1 MKKHNI
7 LFSCLLSMAI
17 SSCTENETLGIE
29 NQCESQV
36 LFSVDDFIPESLT
49 RTNCDPSNNY
59 KITWASGDAIGIFPR
74 EGDQEPFVIPAEQ
87 VGQSKAA
94 FDGGYWALKDGKT
107 YNAYYPFS
115 RENYASSEMKTM
127 IPVTYLGQYQNGTEC
142 NVGAFDYTYSDW
154 KESVGGASVSF
165 SFHHIGSFLVLT
177 LPIPATTTYTS
188 LSVSVDEEIIPVKGK
203 YDLTASS
210 PVFVSTDVSSS
221 LSMTLNNFNGVAGQ
235 SAVFYMMIPPVDL
248 SAKNVF
254 VTLASAS
261 GSCSYSVASKNIAAA
276 KLYKLTG
283 TPVESTVEGTIDSWL
298 YDYDES
304 IPYLT
309 FSSAAEQSL
318 SMTYAVSTLEYSV
331 NGGAWNELGTN
342 VVSFGGSKGKIKVR
356 GLSSHGTG
364 VGTLTP
370 SECPSFVFGTEAA
383 VDCEGDIR
391 TLVDYKN
398 YATADCSQ
406 ARFNHLFAEC
416 SVLTSAPRL
425 PSMVLAS
432 SCYEGMFIG
441 CTNLVTAPVLPATE
455 LSEACYYQMFL
466 RCSNLL
472 NVPAL
477 PATNLASSCYREMF
491 WGCSSITSAPE
502 LPALSLVN
510 YCYDDMFKGCT
521 KLNYIKMSAVNIIGT
536 TIFGDWVQGV
546 APTGTFVK
554 NHNATW
560 ENDGIVPEGWNVV
573 YDEELSAN
581 GHEYID
587 LGLIDTQGRPIYWA
601 TMNVGSEAPE
611 DAGSYFAW
619 AEVETKHDY
628 YVDNYQFFDKNIISF
643 ERLGNI
649 SNTDNDVAHVK
660 WGKTWRIP
668 TNVEL
673 QELYDNCTWTW
684 ETINS
689 MAGYRVTGTNG
700 NSIFLPCGG
709 FCVGFGDA
717 AYLGGSGFYWA
728 SNQHGEDQPGH
739 CVYLYFSTES
749 IDTDNNV
756 LNCTAGMNIRPVS
769 SYGIV
774 DSEHQAVD
782 LGLPSGLLWATTN
795 IGSSVQEECGEYYAW
810 GEVEPKYYYKHDN
823 YAHCIYTVAAWED
836 LGDICG
842 SSTYDVAR
850 KLWGG
855 RWSMPSSEDFEILA
869 SQCVWNWTTIN
880 SVKGYKITGPNG
892 NSIFLPSAGLRYTT
906 GTAYVN
912 DSGMYWTGTQHAGE
926 YQDRAFY
933 LWFGYDEGNHK
944 NYISPGNS
952 AYDRSYAASVRPV
965 IKGSVQ

>member
-7 LFSCLLSMAI
+7 LFSCLLSMTI

-248 SAKNVF
+248 SAKNVI

-406 ARFNHLFAEC
+406 ARFNHLFAKC
-416 SVLTSAPRL
+416 SVLTSAPQL

-455 LSEACYYQMFL
+455 LSESCYYQMFL
-466 RCSNLL
+466 GCSNLL

-477 PATNLASSCYREMF
+477 PATNLSESCYREMF
-491 WGCSSITSAPE
+491 WGCSSITTAPE
-502 LPALSLVN
+502 LPALSLVY

-573 YDEELSAN
+573 YDNELYVN
-581 GHEYID
+581 GHEY
-587 LGLIDTQGRPIYWA
+587 
-601 TMNVGSEAPE
+601 
-611 DAGSYFAW
+611 
-619 AEVETKHDY
+619 
-628 YVDNYQFFDKNIISF
+628 
-643 ERLGNI
+643 
-649 SNTDNDVAHVK
+649 
-660 WGKTWRIP
+660 
-668 TNVEL
+668 
-673 QELYDNCTWTW
+673 
-684 ETINS
+684 
-689 MAGYRVTGTNG
+689 
-700 NSIFLPCGG
+700 
-709 FCVGFGDA
+709 
-717 AYLGGSGFYWA
+717 
-728 SNQHGEDQPGH
+728 
-739 CVYLYFSTES
+739 
-749 IDTDNNV
+749 
-756 LNCTAGMNIRPVS
+756 
-769 SYGIV
+769 
-774 DSEHQAVD
+774 VD
-782 LGLPSGLLWATTN
+782 LGLPSGLKWATCN
-795 IGSSVQEECGEYYAW
+795 VGAEQSEDSGLYFAW
-810 GEVEPKYYYKHDN
+810 GDTHGYSIQEGHSFDWSNYKWSDGGSTNLTKYNTLSDFGSLVDEKYILDPEDDAATANWGEGWRMPTYQEAVELADN
-823 YAHCIYTVAAWED
+823 CDW
-836 LGDICG
+836 
-842 SSTYDVAR
+842 
-850 KLWGG
+850 
-855 RWSMPSSEDFEILA
+855 
-869 SQCVWNWTTIN
+869 VWVTIN
-880 SVKGYKITGPNG
+880 GVDGYRVSSKKNG
-892 NSIFLPSAGLRYTT
+892 NSIFLPAAGETYSGHEYHVNSAGHYWYCT
-906 GTAYVN
+906 GN
-912 DSGMYWTGTQHAGE
+912 AG
-926 YQDRAFY
+926 YPCYAGY
-933 LWFGYDEGNHK
+933 LLFDK
-944 NYISPGNS
+944 NEIIPGQS
-952 AYDRSYAASVRPV
+952 VHRSDGKTIRPV
-965 IKGSVQ
+965 SQ